1 LSASFAEGIK
11 TPHARDRP
19 RLCIASVRFG
29 DTPQKKTAALNRKQ
43 REVNITPICKL
54 SRVEIEHK
62 RKQRSLFGGNDP
74 KKLKSDGESRGM
86 VTPSFS
92 VTTNATAATHPL
104 TVCSSEL
111 TDRTT
116 LSLEEYSKMR
126 PLQITSSSSLQTAT
140 NSKGSVNKE
149 IKSNHQTSPP
159 DSGIGPKHITQ
170 DTPSISIDLNTGLP
184 HASPPFSPPPGLD
197 KVGSILL
204 SAKKMDAGTPAEKFW
219 STVGL
224 ENFTPYKMRVD
235 GEGSTLSPT
244 SNSKFFENLLEDK
257 GSVSKP
263 AKSSTET
270 PSNNG

>member
-1 LSASFAEGIK
+1 MG
-11 TPHARDRP
+11 T
-19 RLCIASVRFG
+19 
-29 DTPQKKTAALNRKQ
+29 T
-43 REVNITPICKL
+43 
-54 SRVEIEHK
+54 
-62 RKQRSLFGGNDP
+62 
-74 KKLKSDGESRGM
+74 LKSWIRDCSRPVGRWARTM
-86 VTPSFS
+86 GWKIRTKARAPTTSLPCRRPLPRASRLRTPGIVLACALLACVSGILLRRRRR
-92 VTTNATAATHPL
+92 H
-104 TVCSSEL
+104 SEL

-224 ENFTPYKMRVD
+224 ENFAPYKMRVD